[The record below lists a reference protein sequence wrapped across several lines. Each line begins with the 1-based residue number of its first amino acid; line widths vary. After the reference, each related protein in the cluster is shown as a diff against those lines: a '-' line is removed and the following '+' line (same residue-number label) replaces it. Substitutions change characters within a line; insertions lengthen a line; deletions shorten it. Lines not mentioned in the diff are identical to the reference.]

1 MIWASCF
8 GVRVTTVE
16 LGRELVSRGEKVSWG
31 GSTVEDGR
39 EVLNTALG
47 LLWCGLGWA
56 SALSP
61 AVAAL
66 RCHRPWGVLGSFLGF
81 LISRGLQQAGP
92 MFFLFPG

>member
-1 MIWASCF
+1 MLFRS
-8 GVRVTTVE
+8 E
-16 LGRELVSRGEKVSWG
+16 QMSWG
-31 GSTVEDGR
+31 WSAVEDGR
-39 EVLNTALG
+39 EALNTALG
-47 LLWCGLGWA
+47 SLRCGLGWA

-92 MFFLFPG
+92 MFFFFSLADLEDRNVL

>member
-1 MIWASCF
+1 M
-8 GVRVTTVE
+8 
-16 LGRELVSRGEKVSWG
+16 SWG
-31 GSTVEDGR
+31 WSAVEDGR
-39 EVLNTALG
+39 EALNTALG
-47 LLWCGLGWA
+47 SLRCGLGWA

-92 MFFLFPG
+92 MFFFFSLADLEDRNVL